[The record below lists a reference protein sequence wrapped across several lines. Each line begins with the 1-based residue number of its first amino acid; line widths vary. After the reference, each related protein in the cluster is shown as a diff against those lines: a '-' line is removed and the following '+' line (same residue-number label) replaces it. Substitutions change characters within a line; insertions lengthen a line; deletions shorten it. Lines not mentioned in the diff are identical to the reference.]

1 MDQRFFW
8 LIWGLLAAL
17 MTYAF
22 GFAVQ
27 LFAQRVGAVDHPDGA
42 RKIHQVPTP
51 LLGGWAIGIPLI
63 LIILFMHPPL
73 QISGMLLG
81 MTILLI
87 GGALDDVF
95 DLHPAV
101 QFLFPFAASLTIVFT
116 GTTVT
121 HVTNFID
128 GKAFVL
134 PFQELLTVVWLLAV
148 TYATKFMD
156 GIDGLV
162 SGQAAIGAAVIAG
175 LASSAAFFQPSVAI
189 LAILVSGAFLGFLG
203 HNFHPA
209 KQFLGES
216 GSTLAGFLLGV
227 LSILGSAKLAT
238 GLMALALPLTDAAIV
253 IVGRVMRG
261 ASPFKGDNTHLHFK
275 LLKAGYH
282 QKHIVFLMWGISLA
296 CGIAALFLQ
305 TGGKLLLVA
314 LLLLIT
320 TGLSFYAGK
329 TISR

>member
-8 LIWGLLAAL
+8 LIWGILAAIC
-17 MTYAF
+17 TYLF
-22 GFAVQ
+22 GFTVQ
-27 LFAQRVGAVDHPDGA
+27 LFARKIGAVDQPDEA
-42 RKIHQVPTP
+42 RKIHRVPTP

-63 LIILFMHPPL
+63 LIILFMQPPL

-81 MTILLI
+81 MAVLLI

-101 QFLFPFAASLTIVFT
+101 QFLFPLAASLAIVFT
-116 GTTVT
+116 GTKVT
-121 HVTNFID
+121 HVTNFMD
-128 GKAFVL
+128 GKAFPL
-134 PFQELLTVVWLLAV
+134 PFQEGLTILWLLAV

-203 HNFHPA
+203 HNFYPA

-253 IVGRVMRG
+253 IIGRVMRG

-275 LLKAGYH
+275 LLKAGYQ
-282 QKHIVFLMWGISLA
+282 QKQIVFLMWGISLA
-296 CGIAALFLQ
+296 CGVAALFLQ

-314 LLLLIT
+314 LLLLMT
-320 TGLSFYAGK
+320 AGLSFYAGK
-329 TISR
+329 TVSR